1 MTVSRIFAI
10 LAFGVALLFSP
21 ASLAETPDFGVAI
34 DTACT
39 ATSSTLDA
47 DTAAVDAALAAA
59 QARGYSGLSQHINAL
74 RAVADHAPRCYPEV
88 RSRGSAI
95 IIRSESP
102 QEYST
107 LSLALL
113 AAAAAHGES
122 ATVEAER
129 NVYPLAFLYLASHA
143 VEFQRYDDAH
153 RYLDRGLA
161 LQPNNQYLLFEKGAA
176 LGGQHRFAEAA
187 ALFQAMLDNLAL
199 SLTLDRA
206 RAYRSLGVA
215 LIDVPNRL
223 DDAEA
228 ALHQSLTL
236 EPGNQLAQSELQ
248 YIAQLRAGARQRPFE
263 LNAPMS
269 ERSDH

>member
-1 MTVSRIFAI
+1 MTVSRVFAV
-10 LAFGVALLFSP
+10 LSLGFALISAP
-21 ASLAETPDFGVAI
+21 ASFAQTIDIGVPI
-34 DTACT
+34 DTTCT
-39 ATSSTLDA
+39 ATSSTLEA

-59 QARGYSGLSQHINAL
+59 QARGYSGLSQHINSL
-74 RAVADHAPRCYPEV
+74 RAVADHAPSCYPEV
-88 RSRGSAI
+88 RANGSAI

-102 QEYST
+102 QEYSA

-113 AAAAAHGES
+113 TAAAARGEVT
-122 ATVEAER
+122 TVEAER
-129 NVYPLAFLYLASHA
+129 NVYPIALLYLGSHA

-161 LQPNNQYLLFEKGAA
+161 LQPDNQYFLLEKGAA

-187 ALFQAMLDNLAL
+187 ELFQAMLDNPAL

-215 LIDVPNRL
+215 LIDVPDRL

-228 ALHQSLTL
+228 ALRQSLTL

-269 ERSDH
+269 ERSNH